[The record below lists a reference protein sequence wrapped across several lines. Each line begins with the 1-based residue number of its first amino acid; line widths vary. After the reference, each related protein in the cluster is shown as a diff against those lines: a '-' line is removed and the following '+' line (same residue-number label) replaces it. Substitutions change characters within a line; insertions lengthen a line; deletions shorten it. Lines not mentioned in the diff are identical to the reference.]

1 MPSCHRE
8 QIFDRP
14 KDDGRRRLT
23 LRLRAQSLSHSSASA
38 IIVSS
43 FWSELVSRSHAAQHC
58 SQFGAGRPPISDA
71 VRIADA
77 TLSWLKLCARGDL
90 FDRRDCRLRGEFRTS
105 RVRPALLRLASARA
119 AFALARTRSASARA
133 ASVASAAIIL
143 ATTTRFHASTSD
155 LIEARCFSIEAALSL
170 INLTVEH
177 A

>member
-23 LRLRAQSLSHSSASA
+23 LRLRVQSLSHSSASA

-43 FWSELVSRSHAAQHC
+43 FWSELVSHARHC
-58 SQFGAGRPPISDA
+58 SQFGAGRPPICDA

-90 FDRRDCRLRGEFRTS
+90 LDRRDCRLRGEFRTS

-133 ASVASAAIIL
+133 ASVASRSAIIL
-143 ATTTRFHASTSD
+143 ATTSRFHASTSD

-170 INLTVEH
+170 MNLAVEH